1 MKKTFTILA
10 LSLLPAFAIAAVDHS
25 AHAMHGMQGHE
36 MHGMQGHDMS
46 TMTQATSAVGQ
57 PGDPANVSRTIE
69 IIMDDNMRFTPSD
82 IQVEAGETVRFFIK
96 NVGQVPHEMV
106 IGSIEELKA
115 HAAEMLAAPGMDHE
129 EPNMITLQP
138 GKVGGLVWQ
147 FDQPG
152 LVDFACLIPGHT
164 EAGMV
169 GKVEV
174 I

>member
-25 AHAMHGMQGHE
+25 GNDMH
-36 MHGMQGHDMS
+36 GHDMP
-46 TMTQATSAVGQ
+46 TMSHATSTVGQ
-57 PGDPANVSRTIE
+57 PGDPANVSRTID
-69 IIMDDNMRFTPSD
+69 IIMDDHMRFTPSN

-115 HAAEMLAAPGMDHE
+115 HAAEMLAAPGMEHE
-129 EPNMITLQP
+129 EPNMITLQS

-152 LVDFACLIPGHT
+152 KVDFASLIPGHT

>member
-1 MKKTFTILA
+1 MPT
-10 LSLLPAFAIAAVDHS
+10 
-25 AHAMHGMQGHE
+25 
-36 MHGMQGHDMS
+36 MS
-46 TMTQATSAVGQ
+46 HATSTVGL
-57 PGDPANVSRTIE
+57 PCDPANVSRTID
-69 IIMDDNMRFTPSD
+69 IIMDDHMRFTPSN

-115 HAAEMLAAPGMDHE
+115 HAAEMLAAPGMEHE

-152 LVDFACLIPGHT
+152 KVDFACLIPGHT

-169 GKVEV
+169 GTVEV
-174 I
+174 IRDR